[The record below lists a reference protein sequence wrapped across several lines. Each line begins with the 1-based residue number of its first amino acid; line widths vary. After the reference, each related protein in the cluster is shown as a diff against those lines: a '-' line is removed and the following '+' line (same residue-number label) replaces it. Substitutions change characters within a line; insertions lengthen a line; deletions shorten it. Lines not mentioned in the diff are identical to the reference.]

1 MLRRLLDPSTVRRVA
16 FTRRPL
22 AAAVST
28 RSDPQP
34 SLGGR
39 PLGTLITSDNER
51 ARASSALAAA
61 RAMSSSTSS
70 PSPPS
75 DACAALAARIGVAD
89 ASLLRDEGFIADA
102 WTRAELGD
110 GGGATFDVVNPATG
124 ETLVSVAKLGAAE
137 TRAAIDAA
145 AAALPSW
152 SATTAIVRAQ
162 ALRRWGDLVNAH
174 ASDLARIMCAEQGKP
189 LAEARG
195 EVAYA
200 SSFIDWFADEGR
212 RTYGEVIPTHDANAR
227 VFALRQPVGV
237 CAAITPWNFPLA
249 MITRKAAAAL
259 AAGCVVVVK
268 PSEETPL
275 SALALAELAARAG
288 IPRGVL
294 GFVMGDANA
303 IGEAM
308 TGSEIVRK
316 LSFTGSTAVGK
327 KLMRDCA
334 GTVKR
339 TSMELGGCAPFLVF
353 QDANI
358 DEAVKGAMGSKFR
371 NAGQTCVSSQR
382 YIVHEDVIDEFG
394 AKFAA
399 AARKLVVGDG
409 LRGKTDQGPLINA
422 RALAKV
428 EAHVADALS
437 KGAKVLCGG
446 HRVTENGC
454 DKGVFYAPTVLANV
468 PRDASLFREE
478 VFGPV
483 AALTSFADERD
494 AIALA
499 NDTTAGLAA
508 YVYTND
514 NARVWR
520 VSEKLEYGMVGANT
534 GVVSAASAPF
544 GGVKESGMGREGG
557 KHGIE
562 EYLEVKHLSVG
573 GVGR

>member
-1 MLRRLLDPSTVRRVA
+1 MRRA
-16 FTRRPL
+16 GQN
-22 AAAVST
+22 
-28 RSDPQP
+28 RS
-34 SLGGR
+34 R
-39 PLGTLITSDNER
+39 
-51 ARASSALAAA
+51 
-61 RAMSSSTSS
+61 
-70 PSPPS
+70 
-75 DACAALAARIGVAD
+75 
-89 ASLLRDEGFIADA
+89 
-102 WTRAELGD
+102 
-110 GGGATFDVVNPATG
+110 
-124 ETLVSVAKLGAAE
+124 
-137 TRAAIDAA
+137 
-145 AAALPSW
+145 
-152 SATTAIVRAQ
+152 
-162 ALRRWGDLVNAH
+162 
-174 ASDLARIMCAEQGKP
+174 
-189 LAEARG
+189 EARG

-544 GGVKESGMGREGG
+544 GGVKESGTGREGG